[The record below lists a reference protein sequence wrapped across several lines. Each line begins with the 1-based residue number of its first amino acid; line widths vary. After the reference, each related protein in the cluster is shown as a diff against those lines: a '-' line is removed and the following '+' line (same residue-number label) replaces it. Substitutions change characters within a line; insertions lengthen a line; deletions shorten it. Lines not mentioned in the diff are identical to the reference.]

1 MDKDLRKG
9 TEEGLV
15 RRPKSLT
22 KTLPTGRG
30 LFQAGCP
37 QCQEG
42 SDFPDDGFCREER
55 NRETEAGTRSC
66 SLGPLPVVP
75 ALATL
80 IRTIPGKGE
89 RLRAGRAI
97 PFTHTKEVLAA
108 QLLQQ
113 RGWRLSPQPPTLS
126 SPSLGQNL
134 DKNREAVVEASLG
147 PASYSPI
154 AALNFNSGEQPA
166 GSKRPGLPDL
176 RAQQQT
182 ASVSQ
187 YLKQL
192 HGTKDHLR
200 NLLL

>member
-1 MDKDLRKG
+1 MDKDLRQG

-22 KTLPTGRG
+22 KTLPTRWG

-42 SDFPDDGFCREER
+42 SAFPDDGFCREER
-55 NRETEAGTRSC
+55 NRETEAGIRSC

-75 ALATL
+75 ALGTL
-80 IRTIPGKGE
+80 IRTTSGKGE
-89 RLRAGRAI
+89 RLRAGRAV

-126 SPSLGQNL
+126 SPSLGQ
-134 DKNREAVVEASLG
+134 G
-147 PASYSPI
+147 IPASHCQPFLISSLTGGSLEWICPQHKVT
-154 AALNFNSGEQPA
+154 NSAHAPRKEGGE
-166 GSKRPGLPDL
+166 D
-176 RAQQQT
+176 
-182 ASVSQ
+182 
-187 YLKQL
+187 
-192 HGTKDHLR
+192 
-200 NLLL
+200 